1 MFLKNED
8 TFNSTECL
16 LWVIRAKAMNFSK
29 PYKFRIKSKMEQDP
43 DEKVTPKE
51 KLGTQDLRWSTG
63 TKEMTRS

>member
-51 KLGTQDLRWSTG
+51 KLGT
-63 TKEMTRS
+63 